1 VRDRLDA
8 LAAARGMDPAD
19 LVAELVLEADIA
31 EKVDEVNAEL
41 ERLVETRPARRRRRA
56 QTQRLEQTVEG
67 WMRA

>member
-1 VRDRLDA
+1 
-8 LAAARGMDPAD
+8 M
-19 LVAELVLEADIA
+19 AELVLEADIA